1 MSVAGKGLL
10 VSRGDIPA
18 VAPENLGML
27 CFQETNRAGDG
38 ACHKTDAHTVNSE
51 TRKTEPEQ
59 PAEGRE
65 RKLSLEEARKER
77 QALRWMITV
86 QLRGDAGAQRLTA
99 WLPMHLVVISLNGAQ
114 IITNIFSCK

>member
-1 MSVAGKGLL
+1 MPQNRRAHGKFGDTEDGTGAAR
-10 VSRGDIPA
+10 RGK
-18 VAPENLGML
+18 
-27 CFQETNRAGDG
+27 RAD
-38 ACHKTDAHTVNSE
+38 SLSLSLS
-51 TRKTEPEQ
+51 
-59 PAEGRE
+59 
-65 RKLSLEEARKER
+65 LSLEEARKER

>member
-1 MSVAGKGLL
+1 MPQNRRAHGKFGDTEDGTGAAR
-10 VSRGDIPA
+10 RGKRA
-18 VAPENLGML
+18 
-27 CFQETNRAGDG
+27 ET
-38 ACHKTDAHTVNSE
+38 
-51 TRKTEPEQ
+51 
-59 PAEGRE
+59 
-65 RKLSLEEARKER
+65 LSLEEARKER

>member
-1 MSVAGKGLL
+1 MPQNRRAHGKFGDTEDGTGAAR
-10 VSRGDIPA
+10 RGKRA
-18 VAPENLGML
+18 
-27 CFQETNRAGDG
+27 ETL
-38 ACHKTDAHTVNSE
+38 SLSLSLS
-51 TRKTEPEQ
+51 
-59 PAEGRE
+59 
-65 RKLSLEEARKER
+65 LSLEEAQEEW